1 MFYEAVAKGL
11 FYGLHIAIFVYLG
24 FRYLQ
29 SGTGIFLNSS
39 IFALLSGAFLAII
52 DLGVFSSYSVYSTL
66 TAYKFIIFITSAVCF
81 QLLMVLKN
89 LTRAFENNGITDTY
103 LAMCFGLTVFLT
115 IVGPF
120 LSTDVAIAASIVLLL
135 FIGLFASGF
144 SLYVLKDDRV
154 SNLPAVSM
162 LILTVIATALGLL
175 GFLGI
180 HFSDLYQKIG
190 MHLVVS
196 GSVLA
201 LTYLII
207 QQYGGTEVR
216 SIQSSRT
223 ASEVQSQPLP
233 SGEGMARLVMNDRLK
248 DEHVAMVAHEL
259 RTPLGGII
267 GISELLI
274 EGAEGELPP
283 AVNLN
288 LKLIAE
294 SGRRLTYLLNDLLDL
309 SKIRYETIQI
319 HETPVHL
326 RSLVSKVLALQFSTA
341 STKGIELRNNV
352 PTDFVNVIA
361 DEGKLEQI
369 LHNLVG
375 NSVKFTDE
383 GYVAVDVDRSGDKV
397 MIMIEDT
404 GKGLSQSNLQTILNS
419 FEGEL
424 VQQGVGGH
432 NSGLGLKISNKLIE
446 LHGSKLTMESAEG
459 FGSFFSFQLN
469 ATDEPARVNDEFD
482 NYSIA
487 PRANNKALTQ
497 IRPHR
502 NARLGDKFKIM
513 VIDDEVIN
521 VKVLTAQLG
530 KAGYDVSTYFNGP
543 SALQAIKEGYL
554 PDVVLLDIM
563 MPQMNGYEVCTE
575 LRNEYDKIELP
586 VIMLTAK
593 NHVTDILEAFR
604 VGANDYVTKPIAKD
618 ELLVRIKTHLELS
631 KINHAFSRFVP
642 HEFLGFLGYNSVL
655 DIKLGDQE
663 QQNMSIMFTDIKD
676 FTRLSEK
683 MTPKE
688 AFDFINAFL
697 GVVSPV
703 IREKGGFIDKFIG
716 DAIMALFPGGPVDAV
731 DAAISMTAALKALN
745 KDRRS
750 KNLEPII
757 TGTGIHSGEL
767 MLGIIGEELRMEG
780 TVISDVVNTASR
792 LEGLTKLF
800 DNRIIISS
808 DVKDGLNEMA
818 QLHLRYL
825 GKTRVKGKKS
835 VLDVYGVVEGDDDDQ
850 MTLELRTKDDFESG
864 LREFYNKNFTNAS
877 VHFNDVLQKNP
888 RDKAASIFLK
898 RSAQLMINGAPADW
912 SGVDESMQL
921 LESTFQSINS

>member
-1 MFYEAVAKGL
+1 MLESMFYEAVGKGL
-11 FYGLHIAIFVYLG
+11 FYGLHIAISVYLG

-29 SGTGIFLNSS
+29 SRTGIFLNAS
-39 IFALLSGAFLAII
+39 IFVLLAGAFLAII

-120 LSTDVAIAASIVLLL
+120 LSTDVAIAASIVILL

-144 SLYVLKDDRV
+144 SLYVLKDDRA

-175 GFLGI
+175 GFIGI

-190 MHLVVS
+190 MHVVVS
-196 GSVLA
+196 GSVLS
-201 LTYLII
+201 LTYLIVN
-207 QQYGGTEVR
+207 QYGGGTTHIQR
-216 SIQSSRT
+216 SVVD
-223 ASEVQSQPLP
+223 AQPQTT
-233 SGEGMARLVMNDRLK
+233 GEGMARLMINDRLK

-274 EGAEGELPP
+274 EGAEGELSP

-309 SKIRYETIQI
+309 SKIRYETIQLN
-319 HETPVHL
+319 ETPVHL
-326 RSLVSKVLALQFSTA
+326 RSIVSKVLALQFSTA

-397 MIMIEDT
+397 TIMIEDT
-404 GKGLSQSNLQTILNS
+404 GKGLSQNNLQVILNS

-469 ATDEPARVNDEFD
+469 STQEPARVNDEFD
-482 NYSIA
+482 NYSIS

-530 KAGYDVSTYFNGP
+530 KAGYEVSTYFNGP
-543 SALQAIKEGYL
+543 SALQAIKDGYL

-575 LRNEYDKIELP
+575 LRLEYDKIELP
-586 VIMLTAK
+586 IIMLTAK

-642 HEFLGFLGYNSVL
+642 HEFLGFLGYDSVL

-716 DAIMALFPGGPVDAV
+716 EAIMALFPGGPKDAV

-745 KDRRS
+745 KERNL

-808 DVKDGLNEMA
+808 DVKDGLGESA
-818 QLHLRYL
+818 QPHLRYL

-835 VLDVYGVVEGDDDDQ
+835 VLDVFGVVEGDDDEQ
-850 MTLELRTKDDFESG
+850 MALELNTKDDFEAG
-864 LREFYNKNFTNAS
+864 LREFYSKNFTNAS

-888 RDKAASIFLK
+888 KDKAASIFLK

-921 LESTFQSINS
+921 LESKFQSINS